1 MVYLQTAQPFL
12 WEGVPQ
18 RDVFYAEVGSV
29 FNKAVGDTVVVVGA
43 TGSDA
48 LYFGCIGVG
57 HVNIGKYLVAHFG
70 VVHGDLGN
78 AGSFFQQVAVTHGIG
93 EGAANQVDSLVA
105 HRAVQEDVEVKS
117 FIRKVVVEAEREFGC
132 RIAEESHE
140 EELEDHSEAARIQEL
155 LHALREPYKE
165 VFMWRVYGEKSFR
178 DIGAL
183 FGKTENWACVTY
195 HRAKR
200 MIREGLEDD

>member
-1 MVYLQTAQPFL
+1 MRRFSVRWTPSTAF
-12 WEGVPQ
+12 
-18 RDVFYAEVGSV
+18 
-29 FNKAVGDTVVVVGA
+29 GA
-43 TGSDA
+43 SA
-48 LYFGCIGVG
+48 ACASGC
-57 HVNIGKYLVAHFG
+57 A
-70 VVHGDLGN
+70 
-78 AGSFFQQVAVTHGIG
+78 
-93 EGAANQVDSLVA
+93 
-105 HRAVQEDVEVKS
+105 KS
-117 FIRKVVVEAEREFGC
+117 RRISIIR
-132 RIAEESHE
+132 EESHE

-195 HRAKR
+195 HRTKR

>member
-1 MVYLQTAQPFL
+1 MRVWLCQIAKNLYYSHLRREKRL
-12 WEGVPQ
+12 VP
-18 RDVFYAEVGSV
+18 
-29 FNKAVGDTVVVVGA
+29 
-43 TGSDA
+43 
-48 LYFGCIGVG
+48 L
-57 HVNIGKYLVAHFG
+57 
-70 VVHGDLGN
+70 
-78 AGSFFQQVAVTHGIG
+78 
-93 EGAANQVDSLVA
+93 
-105 HRAVQEDVEVKS
+105 ED
-117 FIRKVVVEAEREFGC
+117 C

-140 EELEDHSEAARIQEL
+140 ESLEDRSEAARIQTL

>member
-1 MVYLQTAQPFL
+1 MRALTNFEEVYAVYFD
-12 WEGVPQ
+12 
-18 RDVFYAEVGSV
+18 DVYRYLLSLSGSES
-29 FNKAVGDTVVVVGA
+29 T
-43 TGSDA
+43 
-48 LYFGCIGVG
+48 
-57 HVNIGKYLVAHFG
+57 
-70 VVHGDLGN
+70 
-78 AGSFFQQVAVTHGIG
+78 
-93 EGAANQVDSLVA
+93 
-105 HRAVQEDVEVKS
+105 
-117 FIRKVVVEAEREFGC
+117 
-132 RIAEESHE
+132 AEESHE

>member
-1 MVYLQTAQPFL
+1 MSELAEIYRIYFDDVYRYLLALSHDAQL
-12 WEGVPQ
+12 
-18 RDVFYAEVGSV
+18 AEELTSETFCRAMRALPG
-29 FNKAVGDTVVVVGA
+29 FRGA
-43 TGSDA
+43 CDIRVWLCQIA
-48 LYFGCIGVG
+48 KNLYYSQLRREKC
-57 HVNIGKYLVAHFG
+57 LAP
-70 VVHGDLGN
+70 L
-78 AGSFFQQVAVTHGIG
+78 
-93 EGAANQVDSLVA
+93 
-105 HRAVQEDVEVKS
+105 ED
-117 FIRKVVVEAEREFGC
+117 C
-132 RIAEESHE
+132 QIAEESHE

>member
-1 MVYLQTAQPFL
+1 MSELAEIYRIYFDDVYRYLLALSHDAQL
-12 WEGVPQ
+12 
-18 RDVFYAEVGSV
+18 AEELTSETFCRAMRALPG
-29 FNKAVGDTVVVVGA
+29 FRGA
-43 TGSDA
+43 CDIRVWLCQIA
-48 LYFGCIGVG
+48 KNLYYSQLRRE
-57 HVNIGKYLVAHFG
+57 KRLAP
-70 VVHGDLGN
+70 L
-78 AGSFFQQVAVTHGIG
+78 
-93 EGAANQVDSLVA
+93 
-105 HRAVQEDVEVKS
+105 ED
-117 FIRKVVVEAEREFGC
+117 C
-132 RIAEESHE
+132 RIAEERHE

>member
-1 MVYLQTAQPFL
+1 MPLANMEEIYQAHARTVYKFL
-12 WEGVPQ
+12 LSQCHDADLAEELTQ
-18 RDVFYAEVGSV
+18 ETFYQAVRSIDRFNGSCKV
-29 FNKAVGDTVVVVGA
+29 SVWLCQIAKN
-43 TGSDA
+43 
-48 LYFGCIGVG
+48 LYYSQLRRE
-57 HVNIGKYLVAHFG
+57 KRLAP
-70 VVHGDLGN
+70 L
-78 AGSFFQQVAVTHGIG
+78 
-93 EGAANQVDSLVA
+93 
-105 HRAVQEDVEVKS
+105 ED
-117 FIRKVVVEAEREFGC
+117 C
-132 RIAEESHE
+132 QIAEESHE

>member
-1 MVYLQTAQPFL
+1 MYFDDVYRYLLSLSGSESTAEELTSETFF
-12 WEGVPQ
+12 
-18 RDVFYAEVGSV
+18 RAM
-29 FNKAVGDTVVVVGA
+29 
-43 TGSDA
+43 DA
-48 LYFGCIGVG
+48 LDRFR
-57 HVNIGKYLVAHFG
+57 
-70 VVHGDLGN
+70 
-78 AGSFFQQVAVTHGIG
+78 G
-93 EGAANQVDSLVA
+93 ECSVRVWLCQIAKNLYYSQLRREKRLAP
-105 HRAVQEDVEVKS
+105 RED
-117 FIRKVVVEAEREFGC
+117 C
-132 RIAEESHE
+132 RI
-140 EELEDHSEAARIQEL
+140 SEAAPIQEL

>member
-1 MVYLQTAQPFL
+1 MRALTNFEEVYAVYFDDVYRYLLSLSGSESTAEELTSETFF
-12 WEGVPQ
+12 
-18 RDVFYAEVGSV
+18 RAM
-29 FNKAVGDTVVVVGA
+29 
-43 TGSDA
+43 DA
-48 LYFGCIGVG
+48 LAPLEDCQI
-57 HVNIGKYLVAHFG
+57 
-70 VVHGDLGN
+70 
-78 AGSFFQQVAVTHGIG
+78 AG
-93 EGAANQVDSLVA
+93 
-105 HRAVQEDVEVKS
+105 
-117 FIRKVVVEAEREFGC
+117 
-132 RIAEESHE
+132 ESHE
-140 EELEDHSEAARIQEL
+140 EELEDHSEAARIQKL

>member
-1 MVYLQTAQPFL
+1 MQRARLA
-12 WEGVPQ
+12 VPN
-18 RDVFYAEVGSV
+18 REESLLFAAAAREVP
-29 FNKAVGDTVVVVGA
+29 
-43 TGSDA
+43 
-48 LYFGCIGVG
+48 
-57 HVNIGKYLVAHFG
+57 
-70 VVHGDLGN
+70 
-78 AGSFFQQVAVTHGIG
+78 
-93 EGAANQVDSLVA
+93 
-105 HRAVQEDVEVKS
+105 ED
-117 FIRKVVVEAEREFGC
+117 C

>member
-1 MVYLQTAQPFL
+1 M
-12 WEGVPQ
+12 
-18 RDVFYAEVGSV
+18 
-29 FNKAVGDTVVVVGA
+29 
-43 TGSDA
+43 DA
-48 LYFGCIGVG
+48 LDRFRGECSVRVWLCQIAKNLYYSQLQREKRLAPLEGC
-57 HVNIGKYLVAHFG
+57 
-70 VVHGDLGN
+70 
-78 AGSFFQQVAVTHGIG
+78 Q
-93 EGAANQVDSLVA
+93 
-105 HRAVQEDVEVKS
+105 
-117 FIRKVVVEAEREFGC
+117 
-132 RIAEESHE
+132 IAEESHE
-140 EELEDHSEAARIQEL
+140 EELEDHSAAARIQEL

>member
-1 MVYLQTAQPFL
+1 MYFDDVYRYLL
-12 WEGVPQ
+12 SLS
-18 RDVFYAEVGSV
+18 GSES
-29 FNKAVGDTVVVVGA
+29 T
-43 TGSDA
+43 
-48 LYFGCIGVG
+48 
-57 HVNIGKYLVAHFG
+57 
-70 VVHGDLGN
+70 
-78 AGSFFQQVAVTHGIG
+78 
-93 EGAANQVDSLVA
+93 
-105 HRAVQEDVEVKS
+105 
-117 FIRKVVVEAEREFGC
+117 
-132 RIAEESHE
+132 AEERHE
-140 EELEDHSEAARIQEL
+140 EELEDHSEAARIQKL

>member
-1 MVYLQTAQPFL
+1 MFRRPIDRKGVRALTNFEEVYAVYFD
-12 WEGVPQ
+12 
-18 RDVFYAEVGSV
+18 DVYRYLLSLSGSESVAEELTSET
-29 FNKAVGDTVVVVGA
+29 FFRAM
-43 TGSDA
+43 DA
-48 LYFGCIGVG
+48 LDRFR
-57 HVNIGKYLVAHFG
+57 
-70 VVHGDLGN
+70 
-78 AGSFFQQVAVTHGIG
+78 G
-93 EGAANQVDSLVA
+93 ECSVRVWLCQIAKNLYYSQLRREKCLAPL
-105 HRAVQEDVEVKS
+105 ED
-117 FIRKVVVEAEREFGC
+117 C
-132 RIAEESHE
+132 QIAEESHE

>member
-1 MVYLQTAQPFL
+1 MSELAEIYRIYFDDVYRYLLALSHDAQL
-12 WEGVPQ
+12 
-18 RDVFYAEVGSV
+18 AEELTSETFCRAMRALPG
-29 FNKAVGDTVVVVGA
+29 FRGA
-43 TGSDA
+43 CDIRVWLCQIA
-48 LYFGCIGVG
+48 KNLYYSQLRRE
-57 HVNIGKYLVAHFG
+57 KRLAP
-70 VVHGDLGN
+70 L
-78 AGSFFQQVAVTHGIG
+78 
-93 EGAANQVDSLVA
+93 
-105 HRAVQEDVEVKS
+105 ED
-117 FIRKVVVEAEREFGC
+117 C

-165 VFMWRVYGEKSFR
+165 AFMWRVYGEKSFR

-183 FGKTENWACVTY
+183 FGKTGNWACVTY

>member
-1 MVYLQTAQPFL
+1 MRRFSVRWTPSTAF
-12 WEGVPQ
+12 
-18 RDVFYAEVGSV
+18 
-29 FNKAVGDTVVVVGA
+29 GA
-43 TGSDA
+43 SA
-48 LYFGCIGVG
+48 ACASGCAKSRRIC
-57 HVNIGKYLVAHFG
+57 IIR
-70 VVHGDLGN
+70 
-78 AGSFFQQVAVTHGIG
+78 SC
-93 EGAANQVDSLVA
+93 
-105 HRAVQEDVEVKS
+105 ED
-117 FIRKVVVEAEREFGC
+117 C

>member
-1 MVYLQTAQPFL
+1 MYFDDVYRYLL
-12 WEGVPQ
+12 SLSGSESV
-18 RDVFYAEVGSV
+18 AEELTSET
-29 FNKAVGDTVVVVGA
+29 FFRAM
-43 TGSDA
+43 DA
-48 LYFGCIGVG
+48 LDRFR
-57 HVNIGKYLVAHFG
+57 
-70 VVHGDLGN
+70 
-78 AGSFFQQVAVTHGIG
+78 G
-93 EGAANQVDSLVA
+93 ECSVRVWLCQ
-105 HRAVQEDVEVKS
+105 
-117 FIRKVVVEAEREFGC
+117 
-132 RIAEESHE
+132 IAEESHE
-140 EELEDHSEAARIQEL
+140 EELGDHSEAARIQEL

>member
-1 MVYLQTAQPFL
+1 MKDLDAVYRQHAQTVYKFLLSQCRDPQTAEELTQ
-12 WEGVPQ
+12 ET
-18 RDVFYAEVGSV
+18 FYQAVRSIDRFDGSCKV
-29 FNKAVGDTVVVVGA
+29 SVWLCQIAKN
-43 TGSDA
+43 
-48 LYFGCIGVG
+48 LYYSQLRRE
-57 HVNIGKYLVAHFG
+57 KRLAP
-70 VVHGDLGN
+70 L
-78 AGSFFQQVAVTHGIG
+78 
-93 EGAANQVDSLVA
+93 
-105 HRAVQEDVEVKS
+105 ED
-117 FIRKVVVEAEREFGC
+117 C

>member
-1 MVYLQTAQPFL
+1 MRRFSVRWTPSTAF
-12 WEGVPQ
+12 G
-18 RDVFYAEVGSV
+18 ASAACACGS
-29 FNKAVGDTVVVVGA
+29 ARSRRISIIRSCGA
-43 TGSDA
+43 RSGLPRS
-48 LYFGCIGVG
+48 
-57 HVNIGKYLVAHFG
+57 N
-70 VVHGDLGN
+70 
-78 AGSFFQQVAVTHGIG
+78 
-93 EGAANQVDSLVA
+93 
-105 HRAVQEDVEVKS
+105 
-117 FIRKVVVEAEREFGC
+117 C

-140 EELEDHSEAARIQEL
+140 AALEDHSEAARIQEL

>member
-1 MVYLQTAQPFL
+1 MRRFSVRWTPSTAF
-12 WEGVPQ
+12 G
-18 RDVFYAEVGSV
+18 ASAACACGS
-29 FNKAVGDTVVVVGA
+29 ARSRRISIIRSCGA
-43 TGSDA
+43 KSGSPP
-48 LYFGCIGVG
+48 L
-57 HVNIGKYLVAHFG
+57 
-70 VVHGDLGN
+70 
-78 AGSFFQQVAVTHGIG
+78 
-93 EGAANQVDSLVA
+93 
-105 HRAVQEDVEVKS
+105 ED
-117 FIRKVVVEAEREFGC
+117 C

-140 EELEDHSEAARIQEL
+140 EELEDHSEAARIQKL

>member
-1 MVYLQTAQPFL
+1 MPRSA
-12 WEGVPQ
+12 
-18 RDVFYAEVGSV
+18 GSV
-29 FNKAVGDTVVVVGA
+29 KSKRIR
-43 TGSDA
+43 SDS
-48 LYFGCIGVG
+48 G
-57 HVNIGKYLVAHFG
+57 
-70 VVHGDLGN
+70 
-78 AGSFFQQVAVTHGIG
+78 
-93 EGAANQVDSLVA
+93 
-105 HRAVQEDVEVKS
+105 
-117 FIRKVVVEAEREFGC
+117 

-140 EELEDHSEAARIQEL
+140 EELADHSEAARIQEL

>member
-1 MVYLQTAQPFL
+1 MRALTKFEEVYAVYFD
-12 WEGVPQ
+12 
-18 RDVFYAEVGSV
+18 DVYRYLLSLSGSESVAEELTSET
-29 FNKAVGDTVVVVGA
+29 FFRAM
-43 TGSDA
+43 DA
-48 LYFGCIGVG
+48 LARFRRECSVRVWLCQHAKNPY
-57 HVNIGKYLVAHFG
+57 YPQLRRDTRLAP
-70 VVHGDLGN
+70 
-78 AGSFFQQVAVTHGIG
+78 
-93 EGAANQVDSLVA
+93 
-105 HRAVQEDVEVKS
+105 RED
-117 FIRKVVVEAEREFGC
+117 RRLAQ
-132 RIAEESHE
+132 ASHE
-140 EELEDHSEAARIQEL
+140 AGVSEHSGAPRLPKL

>member
-1 MVYLQTAQPFL
+1 MYFDDVYRYLL
-12 WEGVPQ
+12 SLS
-18 RDVFYAEVGSV
+18 GSES
-29 FNKAVGDTVVVVGA
+29 T
-43 TGSDA
+43 
-48 LYFGCIGVG
+48 
-57 HVNIGKYLVAHFG
+57 
-70 VVHGDLGN
+70 
-78 AGSFFQQVAVTHGIG
+78 
-93 EGAANQVDSLVA
+93 
-105 HRAVQEDVEVKS
+105 
-117 FIRKVVVEAEREFGC
+117 
-132 RIAEESHE
+132 AEESHE